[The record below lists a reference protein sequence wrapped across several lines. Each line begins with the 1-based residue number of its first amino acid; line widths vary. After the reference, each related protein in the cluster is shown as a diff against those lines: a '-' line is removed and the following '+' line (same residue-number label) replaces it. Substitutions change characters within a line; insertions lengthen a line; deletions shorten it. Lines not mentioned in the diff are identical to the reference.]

1 MAPMDKLPDHLRRL
15 LHPGADVV
23 LALVLTVAFLLEPG
37 TTDERGGPALVLLTL
52 PLIWRRRYPI
62 PVFCAIVLGAFMA
75 RGGAYVGITSIVIAA
90 YSISVYAR
98 RELLGIAVL
107 LGTAVVVAALFG
119 ADFVPLIPR
128 TAGPFLLLI
137 PAWLVG
143 QEVRT
148 RQLRADAL
156 ADKARLL
163 EREQEAAARAAIA
176 EERGRIAR
184 ELHDV
189 VAHSVSVMLVQA
201 GAARH
206 VLASAPDQAREAL
219 LAVESSG
226 REAMAE
232 LRRLLGVLHEQD
244 DGLAL
249 APQPGVEA
257 IEPLLKRVSDAGL
270 PVTLRVEGQPRV
282 LTAGLNL
289 AVYRIVQEA
298 LTNALKH
305 AGLVRTEVTIQYRE
319 ADLMVE
325 VLDEGT
331 GSLGNGDGQHGHGL
345 LGMRE
350 RVALYGGTLEAGPR
364 PGRGYAVRAWLPLD
378 GHAS

>member
-1 MAPMDKLPDHLRRL
+1 MC
-15 LHPGADVV
+15 V
-23 LALVLTVAFLLEPG
+23 LALALTVAILLENATTYERVSPG
-37 TTDERGGPALVLLTL
+37 LVLMTL
-52 PLIWRRRYPI
+52 PLIWRRRFPI
-62 PVFCAIVLGAFMA
+62 LVFCAIVLGAFMA
-75 RGGAYVGITSIVIAA
+75 HEGAYVGVTAIVIAA
-90 YSISVYAR
+90 YSISVYER
-98 RELLGIAVL
+98 HELLGIGVL
-107 LGTAVVVAALFG
+107 LGTAMVVVARG
-119 ADFVPLIPR
+119 ATAVPPIPQV
-128 TAGPFLLLI
+128 AGPFLLLI

-143 QEVRT
+143 QGVRT

-156 ADKARLL
+156 ADKASRL
-163 EREQEAAARAAIA
+163 EREQEAAIA

-206 VLASAPDQAREAL
+206 VLVGSPDQARDAL

-232 LRRLLGVLHEQD
+232 LRRLLGVLHEPD

-270 PVTLRVEGQPRV
+270 PVTLRVDGQPRA
-282 LTAGLNL
+282 LPAGLDL
-289 AVYRIVQEA
+289 VVYRIVQEA
-298 LTNALKH
+298 LTNALKY
-305 AGLVRTEVTIQYRE
+305 AGLARTEVILQYRE
-319 ADLMVE
+319 TDLLVT

-331 GSLGNGDGQHGHGL
+331 KFPETGDGQHGRGL
-345 LGMRE
+345 IGMRE
-350 RVALYGGTLEAGPR
+350 RVALYGGTLEAAPR

-378 GHAS
+378 GYAS